1 MWGETTIEKKFRMAP
16 SLEPPLLGSVKA
28 RRSWHPQARLH
39 ASDVVF
45 RQTCTCL
52 LFSIFERFFQEIRD
66 HSFFDVIV
74 QKNTSTQSWTCTATS
89 QEYDFPSLLL
99 FVSLE
104 EKQLFMRLKLS
115 KIGKIIQNISKYQ
128 QVQYMRLRD
137 DCARS
142 SYFTFYPGNDPVTF
156 TLELQIL
163 GFFFAKLRSFSA
175 VSAPIFASK

>member
-74 QKNTSTQSWTCTATS
+74 QKILEHKVGPALQLLRNMI
-89 QEYDFPSLLL
+89 FLL
-99 FVSLE
+99 FCSSSL
-104 EKQLFMRLKLS
+104 
-115 KIGKIIQNISKYQ
+115 
-128 QVQYMRLRD
+128 
-137 DCARS
+137 
-142 SYFTFYPGNDPVTF
+142 
-156 TLELQIL
+156 
-163 GFFFAKLRSFSA
+163 
-175 VSAPIFASK
+175 